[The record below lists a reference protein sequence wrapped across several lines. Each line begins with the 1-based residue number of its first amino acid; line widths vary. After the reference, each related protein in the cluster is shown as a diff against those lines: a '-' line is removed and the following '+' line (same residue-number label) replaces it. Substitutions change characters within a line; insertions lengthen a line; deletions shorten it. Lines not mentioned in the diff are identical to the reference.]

1 VPGDPVGQVLRP
13 APQPL
18 PGFRRDPDAYIVI
31 VTRGHR
37 YDAETLRACLRG
49 RARYIGMI
57 GSGRKVGL
65 LKERFLAEG
74 WATEAEW
81 SRVRTPIG
89 LPIGSRTVEE
99 IAVSIAAELVAVRNG
114 RL

>member
-1 VPGDPVGQVLRP
+1 
-13 APQPL
+13 
-18 PGFRRDPDAYIVI
+18 
-31 VTRGHR
+31 
-37 YDAETLRACLRG
+37 
-49 RARYIGMI
+49 MI

-65 LKERFLAEG
+65 LKEKFLAEG